1 MLTLFFTS
9 YFLLIFVLYVGTFH
23 FNFVKKNSVQ
33 FNFFDTNFSFYLE
46 KTNWLECQKTQK
58 KIVPICFWLPMRR
71 KKQTEL
77 LKTENVSYFLT
88 APPPY

>member
-71 KKQTEL
+71 KKKQNY
-77 LKTENVSYFLT
+77 LKPKMYLIF
-88 APPPY
+88 

>member
-58 KIVPICFWLPMRR
+58 KLYLFVFGYRCEE
-71 KKQTEL
+71 KKNRIT
-77 LKTENVSYFLT
+77 
-88 APPPY
+88 

>member
-58 KIVPICFWLPMRR
+58 KNCTYLFLVTDA
-71 KKQTEL
+71 KKKKTEL